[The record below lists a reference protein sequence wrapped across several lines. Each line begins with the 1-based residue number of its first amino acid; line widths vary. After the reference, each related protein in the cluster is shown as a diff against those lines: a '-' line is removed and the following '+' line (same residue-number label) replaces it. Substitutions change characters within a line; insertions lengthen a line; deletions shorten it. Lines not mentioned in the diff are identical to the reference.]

1 MIDST
6 VDCLPMIPHFL
17 ITLSA
22 LLTTAKLLGHSPIDW
37 FVTLA
42 PLIIAIIIQTMVN
55 MVQRHMNR
63 LAEKRANEAVE
74 KMKKASR
81 DLFRSMGAR
90 ILNPDDDCDS

>member
-1 MIDST
+1 
-6 VDCLPMIPHFL
+6 MIPHFL

-22 LLTTAKLLGHSPIDW
+22 LLTTAKLLGYGQLDW
-37 FVTLA
+37 FQTIA
-42 PLIIAIIIQTMVN
+42 PLLIAVLLQTMAK
-55 MVQRHMNR
+55 MVQRHRDR